1 MSEMIPIDEKV
12 QNTGGQDIVPLVL
25 YPGRKFEFFGPLFD
39 NLAHLTMAL
48 KAVKRA
54 IVVGYSFKDPHIA
67 KIFDLSAKENK
78 DLILFL
84 VSPSACKIYENKLEV
99 IEDPEFN
106 HGFTYR
112 GFNDKHFDTQIPS
125 NLEARV
131 ISLPYK
137 FARIFPYLKGYSE
150 KLELARK
157 NEKELT
163 ETKQEAHSRIQEW
176 RDCLKLYVECEY
188 MARALKIV
196 QEVSLDV
203 LISDD
208 WSSIFEITFQG
219 LLNALSCN
227 DPLMIIEWKQN
238 LLKIS
243 ELFAADKFSFDP
255 MIENNIKLDTISNI
269 SIKNFANSLNNAIKI
284 TENKL
289 SIVNSDRTE
298 NIKKLETKIKLLSEY
313 LKPWI
318 KGKLTYEEY
327 YDMRRS
333 KYPEEIQN
341 LQGQIPQYRLRG
353 REDPHIRELVNN
365 IEGMELEKIYIG
377 SILTLD

>member
-1 MSEMIPIDEKV
+1 M
-12 QNTGGQDIVPLVL
+12 
-25 YPGRKFEFFGPLFD
+25 
-39 NLAHLTMAL
+39 
-48 KAVKRA
+48 
-54 IVVGYSFKDPHIA
+54 
-67 KIFDLSAKENK
+67 
-78 DLILFL
+78 
-84 VSPSACKIYENKLEV
+84 
-99 IEDPEFN
+99 
-106 HGFTYR
+106 
-112 GFNDKHFDTQIPS
+112 
-125 NLEARV
+125 
-131 ISLPYK
+131 
-137 FARIFPYLKGYSE
+137 
-150 KLELARK
+150 
-157 NEKELT
+157 
-163 ETKQEAHSRIQEW
+163 
-176 RDCLKLYVECEY
+176 
-188 MARALKIV
+188 
-196 QEVSLDV
+196 
-203 LISDD
+203 ISDD

-327 YDMRRS
+327 YDMR
-333 KYPEEIQN
+333 KY
-341 LQGQIPQYRLRG
+341 
-353 REDPHIRELVNN
+353 
-365 IEGMELEKIYIG
+365 
-377 SILTLD
+377 